1 MATSNATYVQ
11 RGEALDYTNSTEAV
25 IPAGSVISLTTRIGV
40 AGTNIAPGAVG
51 SVHVV
56 GVFSMDKTDSE
67 EVAMGDA
74 LYFDTATGKITK
86 TGKISKTGT
95 SDTPPAGYAAAP
107 SAAAETTVL
116 VNIGYPPAPVAA
128 AAG

>member
-40 AGTNIAPGAVG
+40 AGTNIDPGAVG
-51 SVHVV
+51 SIHVV

-86 TGKISKTGT
+86 TGT
-95 SDTPPAGYAAAP
+95 SATPPAGYAAAP

>member
-74 LYFDTATGKITK
+74 LYFDCLLY
-86 TGKISKTGT
+86 T
-95 SDTPPAGYAAAP
+95 SDAAD
-107 SAAAETTVL
+107 E
-116 VNIGYPPAPVAA
+116 
-128 AAG
+128 

>member
-74 LYFDTATGKITK
+74 LYCDTATGKIT
-86 TGKISKTGT
+86 KTGT

-116 VNIGYPPAPVAA
+116 VNIGHPPAPVAA
-128 AAG
+128 AG

>member
-25 IPAGSVISLTTRIGV
+25 IPAGSVVSLTTRIGV
-40 AGTNIAPGAVG
+40 AGTNIDPGAVG
-51 SVHVV
+51 SIHVV

-67 EVAMGDA
+67 KVAMGDA
-74 LYFDTATGKITK
+74 LYFNTATGKITK
-86 TGKISKTGT
+86 TGTGT
-95 SDTPPAGYAAAP
+95 SATPPAGYAAAP

-116 VNIGYPPAPVAA
+116 VNIGHPPAPVAA
-128 AAG
+128 AG

>member
-11 RGEALDYTNSTEAV
+11 RGEALDYNSTEAV
-25 IPAGSVISLTTRIGV
+25 LPAGSVISLTTRIGV

-86 TGKISKTGT
+86 TGT

>member
-40 AGTNIAPGAVG
+40 AGTNINPGAVG

-56 GVFSMDKTDSE
+56 GVFSMDKTASE

-86 TGKISKTGT
+86 TGT

-107 SAAAETTVL
+107 SVAAETTVL
-116 VNIGYPPAPVAA
+116 VNIGYPPAPR
-128 AAG
+128 G

>member
-25 IPAGSVISLTTRIGV
+25 IPAGSVVSLTTRIGV
-40 AGTNIAPGAVG
+40 AGTNIDPGAVG
-51 SVHVV
+51 SIHVV

-74 LYFDTATGKITK
+74 LYFLSLIH
-86 TGKISKTGT
+86 I
-95 SDTPPAGYAAAP
+95 
-107 SAAAETTVL
+107 
-116 VNIGYPPAPVAA
+116 
-128 AAG
+128 